1 MIVNCVSDLHNHT
14 PDIDADTPLI
24 IAGDLSFFQK
34 RDVVSEIK
42 FYHEKLFPYLS
53 KFRSVLMIAGNHDFA
68 WEKYDI
74 ICKDMLREIAP
85 NVTYVCNEVVEWNG
99 LKVGGTPYT
108 LEYYDWAFQAT
119 EQTLSGIFS
128 SFCKCDVVVSHGP
141 PYGVLDF
148 HGNHI
153 GSYAARDYIQQY
165 SPQAFI
171 CGHIHQYGTEMLNS
185 TLVVNASYVNDD
197 YQWNGHCVAQITL
210 RD

>member
-14 PDIDADTPLI
+14 PDIDTDTPLI
-24 IAGDLSFFQK
+24 IAGDLSFFKK
-34 RDVVSEIK
+34 RDILSEIE
-42 FYHEKLFPYLS
+42 YYEDALFPYLS
-53 KFRSVLMIAGNHDFA
+53 QFKSVLMIAGNHDFA
-68 WEKYDI
+68 WEYLSEKLKSQLPD
-74 ICKDMLREIAP
+74 
-85 NVTYVCNEVVEWNG
+85 NVTYICNEVVEWNG

-119 EQTLSGIFS
+119 EEDLHSIFS
-128 SFCKCDVVVSHGP
+128 SFGKCDIVVSHGP

-185 TLVVNASYVNDD
+185 TLVVNASYVKDD
-197 YQWNGHCVAQITL
+197 YQWNGYEPIQITL
-210 RD
+210 RELQT